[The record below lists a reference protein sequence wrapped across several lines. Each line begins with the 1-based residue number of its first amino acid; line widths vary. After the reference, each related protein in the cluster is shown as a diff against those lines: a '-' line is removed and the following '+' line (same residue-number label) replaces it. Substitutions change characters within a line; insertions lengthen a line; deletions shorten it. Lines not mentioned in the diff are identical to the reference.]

1 MMVVKIKKW
10 KAQKSVSWKENLNL
24 KIIKTVVTT
33 QFENKINHLEKS
45 KNDMDSVQENHKG
58 IKNNKSTSKIQ

>member
-45 KNDMDSVQENHKG
+45 KIDMDSVQENHKG
-58 IKNNKSTSKIQ
+58 IKTNKSTSKIQ

>member
-1 MMVVKIKKW
+1 MVVKIKKW
-10 KAQKSVSWKENLNL
+10 KAQKSVS
-24 KIIKTVVTT
+24 T

-45 KNDMDSVQENHKG
+45 KIDMDSVQENHKG